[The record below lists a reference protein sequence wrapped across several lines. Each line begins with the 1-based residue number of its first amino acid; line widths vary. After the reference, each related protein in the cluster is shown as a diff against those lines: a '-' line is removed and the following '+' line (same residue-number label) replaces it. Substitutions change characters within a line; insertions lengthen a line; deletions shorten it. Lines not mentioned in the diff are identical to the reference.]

1 MPETLDPRGLRVVTP
16 TAEELDGSLAR
27 LAALPGVTC
36 AALVDREGFV
46 LASAG
51 DLGADAEA
59 PAAVASWLAE
69 ILDGAG
75 DLLGQGGLR
84 TVLLEHA
91 EGAMLVTPVGSRAI
105 LAMVSRDPAALG
117 DARHDVAKAL
127 PTLGSAR

>member
-1 MPETLDPRGLRVVTP
+1 MVQRLDERELLHRV
-16 TAEELDGSLAR
+16 TADDLEGSLAR
-27 LAALPGVTC
+27 LAALPGVTL
-36 AALVDREGFV
+36 ATLVDREGFV

-51 DLGADAEA
+51 ELTADPEG

-75 DLLGQGGLR
+75 ELLGQGELR
-84 TVLLEHA
+84 TLLLEHA
-91 EGAMLVTPVGSRAI
+91 AGAMLVTPVGGHAV

-127 PTLGSAR
+127 PALGRAQ

>member
-1 MPETLDPRGLRVVTP
+1 MPQRLDDHGLDAMTMGDD
-16 TAEELDGSLAR
+16 ALDRCLGR
-27 LAALPGVTC
+27 LAALPGVAC

-51 DLGADAEA
+51 ERSADPEG

-75 DLLGQGGLR
+75 DLLGQGALR

-91 EGAMLVTPVGSRAI
+91 EGAMLVTPVGPRAV

-127 PTLGSAR
+127 PTLGNAQ

>member
-1 MPETLDPRGLRVVTP
+1 MSETLDDRGIRLVRP
-16 TAEELDGSLAR
+16 TAGEVDGGLAR

-51 DLGADAEA
+51 DLRADPEG

-75 DLLGQGGLR
+75 GLLGQGALR

-91 EGAMLVTPVGSRAI
+91 EGAMLVVPVGSRAV

-127 PTLGSAR
+127 PTLGHTR

>member
-1 MPETLDPRGLRVVTP
+1 MAQKL
-16 TAEELDGSLAR
+16 EERALHVAAPDEVGENLER
-27 LAALPGVTC
+27 LAALPGVSL

-51 DLGADAEA
+51 QRSADPEA

-75 DLLGQGGLR
+75 ELLGQGGLR
-84 TVLLEHA
+84 TLLLEHA
-91 EGAMLVTPVGSRAI
+91 EGAMLVTPVGSRAV

-117 DARHDVAKAL
+117 DARHDVAKAVSA
-127 PTLGSAR
+127 LGPAQ